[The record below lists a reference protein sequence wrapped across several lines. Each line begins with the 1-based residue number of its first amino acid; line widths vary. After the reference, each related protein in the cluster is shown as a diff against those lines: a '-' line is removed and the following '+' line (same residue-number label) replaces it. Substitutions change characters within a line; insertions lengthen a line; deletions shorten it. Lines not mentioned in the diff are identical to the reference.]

1 MTIRRIG
8 FACKLSTLDPK
19 KGAVSIP
26 KYNTQ
31 TTTITWLNRQTCDV
45 AVEKLWMLAK
55 WNIESIK
62 NLVDYVGDFP
72 HGMRMVRL
80 SSDILPAYTHES
92 WSWFYKQTDFINYAE
107 RHFAEVGRIARE
119 KDVRISFHPGQFT
132 VLASTDEN
140 VVQRSIEEFEYHAD
154 MSRWM
159 GYGQRFQ
166 DMKINVHIA
175 GRKGPQ
181 GIIDV
186 LPKLS
191 VEARNCIT
199 IENDEMT
206 WGVDDS
212 LKLVDHLALVLD
224 IHHHYIKTGEYIQAD
239 DDRIKRIIDSWRD
252 VRPAVHY
259 SLSREDGVLEHN
271 TEQLP
276 QLSLLLEQ
284 GYKKQKLRAHSD
296 YMYNHAANAWALTHG
311 EWADIMVE
319 AKMKNLASC
328 QLFEFRKGLE
338 DPVSP
343 ILELA
348 DDTFTCA

>member
-8 FACKLSTLDPK
+8 FACKLSALDSK

-31 TTTITWLNRQTCDV
+31 TTTITWLNRQTRDV
-45 AVEKLWMLAK
+45 AVEKLWTLAK

-62 NLVDYVGDFP
+62 HLVDYVGDFP

-80 SSDILPAYTHES
+80 SSDILPAYTHEN
-92 WSWFYKQTDFINYAE
+92 WRWFYKQPEFINYAE
-107 RHFAEVGRIARE
+107 RHFAQVGEIARK

-132 VLASTDEN
+132 CLASDDNN
-140 VVQRSIEEFEYHAD
+140 VVIRSIEEFEYHAD

-175 GRKGPQ
+175 GRRGPA

-186 LPKLS
+186 LSKLS
-191 VEARNCIT
+191 IEARNCIT

-206 WGVDDS
+206 WGVKDS
-212 LKLVDHLALVLD
+212 LKLANHVALVLD
-224 IHHHYIKTGEYIQAD
+224 LHHHWIMTGEYIQPN
-239 DDRIKRIIDSWRD
+239 DDRIKHFIDSWRG
-252 VRPAVHY
+252 VKPVIHY
-259 SLSREDGVLEHN
+259 SLSREDSILEKN
-271 TEQLP
+271 TEQMPDLKT
-276 QLSLLLEQ
+276 LLEQ
-284 GYKKQKLRAHSD
+284 GYKKQKLRAHSK
-296 YMYNHAANAWALTHG
+296 YMYNRTANQWATSHI

-319 AKMKNLASC
+319 AKAKNLASEE
-328 QLFEFRKGLE
+328 LFNQYLE
-338 DPVSP
+338 R
-343 ILELA
+343 I
-348 DDTFTCA
+348 